1 MTNEGQGFAVIAM
14 SSRHSG
20 LSSYK
25 TQELLQMGL
34 MHGLGGPQKKHEEQC
49 LSTT

>member
-34 MHGLGGPQKKHEEQC
+34 MRSLGGPQKKHEEQC